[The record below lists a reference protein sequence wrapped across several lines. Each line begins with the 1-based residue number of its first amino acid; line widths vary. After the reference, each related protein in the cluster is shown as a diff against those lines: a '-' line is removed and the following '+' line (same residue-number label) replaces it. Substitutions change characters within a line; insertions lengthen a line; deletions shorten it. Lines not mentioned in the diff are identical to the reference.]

1 MLTTAR
7 ETPVPPQHIRVV
19 QWPEPGFQT
28 FRVDGLTPRRPAKE
42 RGVMPMS
49 AETFE
54 LKSLNSPEEVRKF
67 DKGKV
72 ELVNVAGAA
81 IGRATFEPGWKWSTC
96 VKPIA
101 NTNSCQAAHF
111 GYQASG
117 TMMTRM
123 GDGTEK
129 TSKAGDV
136 LNIPPGH
143 DAWVGGNE
151 AA

>member
-1 MLTTAR
+1 
-7 ETPVPPQHIRVV
+7 
-19 QWPEPGFQT
+19 
-28 FRVDGLTPRRPAKE
+28 
-42 RGVMPMS
+42 MS
-49 AETFE
+49 KSTEKFE
-54 LKSLNSPEEVRKF
+54 SKSMNSPEEVRKF

-72 ELVNVAGAA
+72 ELVNVAGAT

-111 GYQASG
+111 GYQVSG

-123 GDGTEK
+123 DDGTEK

-143 DAWVGGNE
+143 DAWVVGNE
-151 AA
+151 AVVVLDFQGMVDYAKPGKARSAGSE

>member
-1 MLTTAR
+1 MS
-7 ETPVPPQHIRVV
+7 
-19 QWPEPGFQT
+19 
-28 FRVDGLTPRRPAKE
+28 K
-42 RGVMPMS
+42 S
-49 AETFE
+49 AEKFE
-54 LKSLNSPEEVRKF
+54 SKSLNSPEEVRKF

-72 ELVNVAGAA
+72 ELVNVAGAT

-111 GYQASG
+111 GYQVSG

-123 GDGTEK
+123 DDGTEK
-129 TSKAGDV
+129 ISKAGDV

-143 DAWVGGNE
+143 DAWVVGNE
-151 AA
+151 AVVILDFQGMVDYAKQGKARGAGSE

>member
-1 MLTTAR
+1 
-7 ETPVPPQHIRVV
+7 
-19 QWPEPGFQT
+19 
-28 FRVDGLTPRRPAKE
+28 
-42 RGVMPMS
+42 MPKS
-49 AETFE
+49 AEKFE
-54 LKSLNSPEEVRKF
+54 SKSLNLPKEVRKF

-72 ELVNVAGAA
+72 EFVNVAGAT

-111 GYQASG
+111 GYQVSG
-117 TMMTRM
+117 TMTTRM
-123 GDGTEK
+123 DDGTEK

-143 DAWVGGNE
+143 DAWVVGNE
-151 AA
+151 AVVVLDFQGMIDYAKQGKARGAGSE